1 MIEITVGGRRR
12 AIPQERLL
20 ALVAQERIQG
30 NHAQASDIAA
40 LPTRKLAAAENL
52 GEQTKCLIC
61 LDEFNDGD
69 DVKTLPCLHIYHQKC
84 IERWL
89 NTDNSC
95 PVCKTVI
102 GDVHSSNADQ
112 VQTSFVMG
120 AVRPSKASL

>member
-30 NHAQASDIAA
+30 NPAQVSDIAA
-40 LPTRKLAAAENL
+40 LPTRKFAAAESL

-95 PVCKTVI
+95 PVCKTAI
-102 GDVHSSNADQ
+102 GDAHGSTVDPL
-112 VQTSFVMG
+112 QTSVAVG
-120 AVRPSKASL
+120 A